1 MADLIRVGV
10 VGAGGGVAGTHLEVI
25 SANPDFKLAAMCDIV
40 PEPMGERARKA
51 GCPVFSD
58 WREMLGAVELDLVS
72 IATPHPLH
80 PPIAIDAM
88 EAGCHVLTEK
98 PMAVDVDS
106 ADRMIAAAEKTGKIL
121 AVNFQ
126 NRLRAVYE
134 HAKRIV
140 AAGELG
146 ELIRVLCVE
155 PHYRSDA
162 YYRSA
167 TWRGKWTEEGGG
179 VLMNQ
184 APHTQDMLCHL
195 AGPPGKV
202 WGWVRTR
209 FHPMECEDSAQA
221 MLEYP
226 NGAPG
231 YIVTNTVEPGIEGR
245 FQIVG
250 EKAILEIAGD
260 AITVTR
266 ITPSI
271 LTHMRGT
278 KEMWGSPAAKAEP
291 VPVPPGGGGKHE
303 DVYRDLAG
311 AIREKRPPRCDGKE
325 GRMSLELAN
334 AMVLSSVTDRAV
346 ELPID
351 RTAYSKILDELR
363 QRKKL

>member
-1 MADLIRVGV
+1 M
-10 VGAGGGVAGTHLEVI
+10 VGAGGGVAETHLGVI
-25 SANPDFKLAAMCDIV
+25 AANPEFKLAALCDIAA
-40 PEPMGERARKA
+40 EPVGERAKKA
-51 GCPVFSD
+51 GVPVFSD
-58 WREMLGAVELDLVS
+58 WREMLKGEKLDLVS
-72 IATPHPLH
+72 ITTPHPLH
-80 PPIAIDAM
+80 PAIAIDAM
-88 EAGCHVLTEK
+88 EAGCHVLAEK
-98 PMAVDVDS
+98 PMAVDVAS
-106 ADRMIAAAEKTGKIL
+106 ADRMVEAAEKTGKIL

-134 HAKRIV
+134 HARRII
-140 AAGELG
+140 AGGELG

-167 TWRGKWTEEGGG
+167 TWRGKWNEEGGG

-195 AGPPGKV
+195 VGPPKKV

-231 YIVTNTVEPGIEGR
+231 YIVTNTVEPGLEGR

-250 EKAILEIAGD
+250 EKAVLDIAGD
-260 AITVTR
+260 TIRMTR
-266 ITPSI
+266 ITPAI
-271 LTHMRGT
+271 LEHMRGT
-278 KEMWGSPAAKAEP
+278 KEKWGAPEARGEE
-291 VPVPPGGGGKHE
+291 VPVPAGGGGRHA

-311 AIREKRPPRCDGKE
+311 AIRENRPPRCDGKE

-346 ELPID
+346 TLPID
-351 RTAYSKILDELR
+351 RAAYAKVLDELR
-363 QRKKL
+363 QKKRL